1 MSARVLVREDVGE
14 PGLALLREHFD
25 VDTGFDWTVEEL
37 AERIGGYDAILIRSA
52 TKLTAELIE
61 RGQQLQI
68 IARAG
73 VGVDNVDVEAATRRG
88 IVVANAP
95 QSNVVTAAEH
105 TLALLLA
112 LARNVPQAH
121 ASLTAGRWERSSFS
135 GVELYE
141 KHLGILGFGRIGQLV
156 AVRARAFGMHVI
168 AFDPLVSSE
177 RFRELGVEK
186 AARITD
192 VYARAD
198 FITLHLPMT
207 EETRGIID
215 AKAIASMRRG
225 VRILNV
231 ARGGLIDD
239 AALEAG
245 LADGSVG
252 GAALDV
258 FPEEPITDYPL
269 FTGHANVVVT
279 PHLGASTAEATDRA
293 GLQSAEQIVAALS
306 GGAVTTAVNI
316 PSVGAEEMAALAPF
330 LPLAERLGRLA
341 MGLAEGAS
349 VERIEA
355 AFLGRIADLDTRL
368 LTVAVLTGAMQ
379 GRTEQPVNYVNAS
392 AFAAE
397 RGIVVEEKSSR
408 EAQDFNELI
417 RVTVEAGGERVSVA
431 GTGVGPGHLPHLAEV
446 WDNRFMVELER
457 HVSVFRYADVP
468 GMIGHLGNVF
478 GGHGINISAAAVG
491 RQPDAGENADTGY
504 ATMVVMTDQPVPDA
518 VVAEVVASPEFVGGR
533 SVTVA

>member
-1 MSARVLVREDVGE
+1 VSARVLVREDVGE
-14 PGLALLREHFD
+14 PGLTLLREHFD
-25 VDTGFDWTVEEL
+25 VDTGFDWSVEEL
-37 AERIGGYDAILIRSA
+37 AERIGGYEAILIRSA

-61 RGQQLQI
+61 RGDRLRI

-135 GVELYE
+135 GVELYD

-186 AARITD
+186 AARISD

-198 FITLHLPMT
+198 FLTLHLPLT
-207 EETRGIID
+207 DETRGIID
-215 AKAIASMRRG
+215 AEAIAKMRPG

-239 AALEAG
+239 AALEAALEAG
-245 LADGSVG
+245 TVA

-269 FTGHANVVVT
+269 FDGHSNVVVT

-293 GLQSAEQIVAALS
+293 GLQSAQQIVASLT

-316 PSVGAEEMAALAPF
+316 PSVGAEEMEALTPF

-379 GRTEQPVNYVNAS
+379 GRTEQPVNYVNAA
-392 AFAAE
+392 AFASE
-397 RGIVVEEKSSR
+397 RGIVVEEMSSR

-417 RVTVEAGGERVSVA
+417 RVTVEAAGERVSVA

-446 WDNRFMVELER
+446 SERRFMVELDR
-457 HVSVFRYADVP
+457 HVSVFRYRDVP

-491 RQPDAGENADTGY
+491 RQPDAGADGTY

-518 VVAEVVASPEFVGGR
+518 VVAEVVASPEFVSGR